1 VLVNTAP
8 APEKALIQPR
18 IQYTIS
24 LGRLLRVVWAALIAV
39 VVIGTLL
46 PARSAPM
53 EMLDALG
60 INDKVE
66 HVLAYLSLA
75 FLPALHESR
84 RRLAFVAPLLVALG
98 VALEFGQ
105 RLSPGRDF
113 ESGDMIADAVGV
125 TAGVAMGLW
134 AKPAFAGFMR
144 GKGFSG

>member
-1 VLVNTAP
+1 M
-8 APEKALIQPR
+8 
-18 IQYTIS
+18 
-24 LGRLLRVVWAALIAV
+24 VWAALIAV

-46 PARSAPM
+46 PAKSAPI
-53 EMLDALG
+53 EMLDTLG

-75 FLPALHESR
+75 FLPALHEGR
-84 RRLAFVAPLLVALG
+84 RRLAFVAPMLVALG

-113 ESGDMIADAVGV
+113 EIGDMIADA
-125 TAGVAMGLW
+125 AGVMAGIAMGLW
-134 AKPAFAGFMR
+134 ARPAFAAFVR